1 MLQWRPGSDSEVL
14 WNDREGDRFVCHILD
29 VKTGRKRTIPHPV
42 YTLSPDGGTAV
53 APDFRRVNEMRPGYG
68 YAGLPDPDADTLA
81 PEDSGIR
88 RVDLETGRSD
98 LIISLA
104 QIAAIPY
111 PYADL
116 SDAKQYFN
124 HLLFNPDGSRF
135 VFLNRWWSERGIVSR
150 HTRMF
155 TVAPDGSDLRLVVE
169 DNLKDINVS
178 HFIWRDPEHLN
189 VWMGS
194 FSLYK
199 DDGGGAGEVILESDD
214 GHQNYLAD
222 NEWMV
227 YDAYPR
233 EKSYRPVFLY
243 HLESG
248 EVVEVGR
255 FDSPPEY
262 DGEWRCDLHPRVGR
276 DGRTLVIDSV
286 HEGDGR
292 QMYMIDISQL
302 VACDAEKDRD
312 S

>member
-1 MLQWRPGSDSEVL
+1 
-14 WNDREGDRFVCHILD
+14 
-29 VKTGRKRTIPHPV
+29 
-42 YTLSPDGGTAV
+42 
-53 APDFRRVNEMRPGYG
+53 
-68 YAGLPDPDADTLA
+68 
-81 PEDSGIR
+81 
-88 RVDLETGRSD
+88 
-98 LIISLA
+98 
-104 QIAAIPY
+104 
-111 PYADL
+111 
-116 SDAKQYFN
+116 
-124 HLLFNPDGSRF
+124 
-135 VFLNRWWSERGIVSR
+135 
-150 HTRMF
+150 
-155 TVAPDGSDLRLVVE
+155 
-169 DNLKDINVS
+169 
-178 HFIWRDPEHLN
+178 
-189 VWMGS
+189 MGS

-199 DDGGGAGEVILESDD
+199 DDGGGAGEVLLESDD

-248 EVVEVGR
+248 KVVEVGR

-302 VACDAEKDRD
+302 VARKDVKD
-312 S
+312 ES